1 MELAPE
7 RRRHK
12 RFDMSSRECRLG
24 LLLETGGG
32 LETENCVLLNLSF
45 GGMCFRSPQ
54 SVQEQ
59 EECQFLM
66 DLKLPGRRLALV
78 KARICW
84 VQPLETQERMLGAE
98 FLESTLGWLG
108 PEENN
113 H

>member
-1 MELAPE
+1 MELGPE
-7 RRRHK
+7 RRRQK
-12 RFDMSSRECRLG
+12 RFDMTSRECRLG
-24 LLLETGGG
+24 LLRETSGG
-32 LETENCVLLNLSF
+32 LQTENCVLLNLSF
-45 GGMCFRSPQ
+45 GGMCFRTPQ
-54 SVQEQ
+54 SLQEL
-59 EECQFLM
+59 EECQFFI

-84 VQPLETQERMLGAE
+84 VRLLETQERMLGAE